1 MSSRNTTATSAAP
14 VGTSWWLWSS
24 GIVGLALAT
33 TATVTWRVAV
43 RSQRAYLEEQR
54 LAERRGRIRAEIKLR
69 TLVKESQRNG
79 RAHPNNKKEEESS
92 ASSSSA
98 HDLQLKCI
106 GTVVSPYTKRMGTP
120 RQGSLVPS
128 SRGYIQLSP
137 NISPETMEGMEGYSH
152 LWVLFGFHANTNYST
167 GGGSKKGG
175 GSSKICPPRGGGKMK
190 VGQLASRSP
199 HRPNPIGLSLV
210 SIEGQEGRVLHIR
223 ALDLV
228 HGTPVYDIKPC
239 VPWDIPGYH
248 YNSSEQE
255 PQTIPKALRV
265 PSWVG
270 QDDALQRVEFSQSA
284 FQSLESCVKDGLLQP
299 LYTLEN
305 DGIAAAQNTLQEILA
320 QDPRASTQRGTTN
333 TTTRQE
339 TYKVLFCQVEIQFIV
354 TNHPH
359 LDNNND
365 DDDDDDNKM
374 HDSLNPNN
382 TASVHVVSVTPV
394 NLDPASFVEGI
405 PLMGNN

>member
-1 MSSRNTTATSAAP
+1 MSSRNITVTSVVP

-24 GIVGLALAT
+24 GIFGLAVAT
-33 TATVTWRVAV
+33 TATVTWRVAA
-43 RSQRAYLEEQR
+43 RSQRAYLKEQR
-54 LAERRGRIRAEIKLR
+54 LAERTGRIRAEIKLR
-69 TLVKESQRNG
+69 TLVKESQRNV
-79 RAHPNNKKEEESS
+79 HPKEKE
-92 ASSSSA
+92 SSSSA

-137 NISPETMEGMEGYSH
+137 TISPETMEGMEGYSH
-152 LWVLFGFHANTNYST
+152 LWVLFGFHANTNYAT
-167 GGGSKKGG
+167 GGESKKGG
-175 GSSKICPPRGGGKMK
+175 STKICPPRGGGKK
-190 VGQLASRSP
+190 VGQLATRSP
-199 HRPNPIGLSLV
+199 HRPNPLGLSLV
-210 SIEGQEGRVLHIR
+210 AIEGRDGRTLHIR

-284 FQSLESCVKDGLLQP
+284 FQSLKSCVKDGLLQP
-299 LYTLEN
+299 LYTVEN

-320 QDPRASTQRGTTN
+320 QDPRASTQRGTTS

-359 LDNNND
+359 LD
-365 DDDDDDNKM
+365 DDDDNKI

-382 TASVHVVSVTPV
+382 SASVHVVSVTPV